1 MDKIY
6 IPTLGRVNKQIT
18 YNNLPD
24 FLKKK
29 TVLVIQPKEKNLHG
43 DKQTLILP
51 DNDIGICKTRKF
63 LYEYANNKKERY
75 GVFDDDLTFLKR
87 RPKGNRP
94 VKVEMSNEDWKELID
109 RTNKMFDEGIS
120 FSALRVGV
128 LPPSSFGRGID
139 YAKNTAAFT
148 AYFFNGQVLPKSSEL
163 DWSIEIGEDLHLVL
177 QLFKFGHSNT
187 VWDKFVFHQK
197 EYADGGCNSYR
208 TSKIINECHQKLIDT
223 HSKYVSESKRIKAK
237 EFNNDEILKLKVNW
251 YKAHKDGQSST
262 LEKFL

>member
-63 LYEYANNKKERY
+63 LYEYANSKKERY

-87 RPKGNRP
+87 QPKGNKP
-94 VKVEMSNEDWKELID
+94 VKVEMSSEDWRECINV
-109 RTNKMFDEGIS
+109 TNNWFDNNIS

-128 LPPSSFGRGID
+128 IPPRYKDYID
-139 YAKNTAAFT
+139 NSAAYT
-148 AYFFNGQVLPKSSEL
+148 AYFFNGENLPSPNKL
-163 DWSIEIGEDLHLVL
+163 DWSIELGEDTHLVL
-177 QLFKFGHSNT
+177 QLLRLGYSNR
-187 VWDKFVFHQK
+187 VWDKFIFHQK
-197 EYADGGCNSYR
+197 EHSEGGCNTYR
-208 TSKIINECHQKLIDT
+208 TSKMINDGCKQLIDA
-223 HSKYVSESKRIKAK
+223 HPNYVYYDKNKFRVKKFDNDMTFKIRIKWKNAYLDSQK
-237 EFNNDEILKLKVNW
+237 GSLNEFI
-251 YKAHKDGQSST
+251 T
-262 LEKFL
+262 